1 MKDFDIRQIQPGV
14 APKDTNRTTAKEHT
28 GSPEFDNQLQSE
40 LQSTVKDMGEISTQ
54 AKALASDDVSATR
67 DMAQRL
73 LEQANDLAKMYHRL
87 TGKEQKS

>member
-1 MKDFDIRQIQPGV
+1 MKELDVRQIQPGV
-14 APKDTNRTTAKEHT
+14 APKDTHRTTAKEHT
-28 GSPEFDNQLQSE
+28 GSAEFDNQLQSE

-54 AKALASDDVSATR
+54 AKALAADDVNATR

-73 LEQANDLAKMYHRL
+73 LEQANDLAKLYHRL

>member
-1 MKDFDIRQIQPGV
+1 MKDFDIRQIHPGV

-54 AKALASDDVSATR
+54 AKALAPDDVSATR